1 MAGIEASL
9 MMGATIGISIAAPF
23 GPTSMLCVQRT
34 LSFGLCAG
42 LATGLGIAT
51 VHLVYGTLA
60 SLSAA
65 HILIA
70 SQHSPIFPVAASLLL
85 LAFALRVVRSDI
97 MAEAATGS
105 SKDLG
110 SVYWG
115 AIGFGFLNP
124 VHATAVC
131 RGFAKPRV
139 ARYHVGSVADHRD
152 IFRFD
157 GVVDAVAGRSVAFS
171 LQAYAA
177 LPHARQQ
184 GKRNPAWSHGGN
196 DPCARMSV
204 FNLGRFYRRAR
215 DFFRTLA
222 FEASGNGER
231 TKTGCG

>member
-85 LAFALRVVRSDI
+85 LAFALRVVRSDV

-124 VHATAVC
+124 FTPLL
-131 RGFAKPRV
+131 FAAASPSLV
-139 ARYHVGSVADHRD
+139 SHDAASSALLITGIFFGSMVWWMLLLGGVSL
-152 IFRFD
+152 FRFK
-157 GVVDAVAGRSVAFS
+157 
-171 LQAYAA
+171 LT
-177 LPHARQQ
+177 P
-184 GKRNPAWSHGGN
+184 
-196 DPCARMSV
+196 
-204 FNLGRFYRRAR
+204 RFL
-215 DFFRTLA
+215 TLA
-222 FEASGNGER
+222 NRASGILLGVMAATTLVR
-231 TKTGCG
+231 VCLSSI